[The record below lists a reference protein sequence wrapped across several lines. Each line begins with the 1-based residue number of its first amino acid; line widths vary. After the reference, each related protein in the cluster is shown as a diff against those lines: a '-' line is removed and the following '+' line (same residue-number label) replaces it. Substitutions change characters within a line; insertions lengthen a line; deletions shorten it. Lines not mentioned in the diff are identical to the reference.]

1 MYLKCKKKKVILLI
15 QLSCADNSSTTFQP
29 QPLEVY
35 QVYVSFTNKLYP
47 KNRRMKYATLLYLKM
62 VNIDELQNFDTVL
75 LGKIDY
81 PTGKP

>member
-1 MYLKCKKKKVILLI
+1 M
-15 QLSCADNSSTTFQP
+15 
-29 QPLEVY
+29 
-35 QVYVSFTNKLYP
+35 SFTNKLYP
-47 KNRRMKYATLLYLKM
+47 KNRRMKYATLLCLKM